1 MNRTVHFES
10 YHDLFIELKGLVV
23 TTESKVLDSDNP
35 DAFFSNNA
43 NFFTKSFIV
52 IMCAYLESYLKDV
65 LMVVIGEM
73 NDRLNETKIPH
84 NLIKWSLSP
93 DKKELKG
100 AKFENLNIA
109 ISRTELDDF
118 ISGNPYRTE
127 TLFKNFGINL
137 SENDVFK
144 NQKERVNTIVRK
156 RNSIIHHNNNA
167 SDISFGDITAHIDFF
182 IEYTENIDNLVANH
196 ISR

>member
-1 MNRTVHFES
+1 M
-10 YHDLFIELKGLVV
+10 VV
-23 TTESKVLDSDNP
+23 TTESKVLDGDSSDI
-35 DAFFSNNA
+35 FFSINA
-43 NFFTKSFIV
+43 NFFTKSFVV

-65 LMVVIGEM
+65 LMVVVDEM

-93 DKKELKG
+93 DKKDLKG

-109 ISRTELDDF
+109 IRRTELDDF

-127 TLFKNFGINL
+127 NLFKNFGINL
-137 SENDVFK
+137 SENDIFK
-144 NQKERVNTIVRK
+144 NQKERVNSIVGK
-156 RNSIIHHNNNA
+156 RNSIIHHNDNA

-182 IEYTENIDNLVANH
+182 IEYTKNIDNLVANH
-196 ISR
+196 IGR